1 MQCDKIFQ
9 ACGRAID
16 VHFTKLQK
24 PQPLMRRITSTPSMT
39 IQLAKFQRK
48 FDVFLFVP
56 FGLRWV
62 VGALMVHDGVINLIT
77 YMQISDSTS
86 IKQEDR
92 NFLELTDFNTPF
104 PVKREIFPTVPI
116 STPLELK
123 AWKNEEFLIYLTIV

>member
-1 MQCDKIFQ
+1 
-9 ACGRAID
+9 
-16 VHFTKLQK
+16 
-24 PQPLMRRITSTPSMT
+24 
-39 IQLAKFQRK
+39 
-48 FDVFLFVP
+48 
-56 FGLRWV
+56 
-62 VGALMVHDGVINLIT
+62 MVHDGVINLIT

-92 NFLELTDFNTPF
+92 NFLELTDFNTPL